1 MSLPLLFLSLKDL
14 IQYFLYKYKNNKK
27 INNILTTL
35 SWVHISFQ
43 PLFVNIFMSHFSKHQ
58 SQTWITIF
66 IASTI
71 YALYN
76 LTTLEELDIQNDDN
90 CVNRHNDDYCASDTL
105 SYMGKYHIAYR
116 FERDANTVITD
127 WLYVLLTFVPGI
139 LLSGSMGT
147 LWAIFA
153 TSLFIIFKDVG
164 AGEKAAI
171 WCFLS
176 IIYSLPVAIFVKQ
189 GLL

>member
-90 CVNRHNDDYCASDTL
+90 CVTRHNDDYCASDTL

-116 FERDANTVITD
+116 FERDANTD
-127 WLYVLLTFVPGI
+127 
-139 LLSGSMGT
+139 
-147 LWAIFA
+147 
-153 TSLFIIFKDVG
+153 
-164 AGEKAAI
+164 
-171 WCFLS
+171 
-176 IIYSLPVAIFVKQ
+176 
-189 GLL
+189 